1 LWAVVGLGN
10 PGSEYARTRHNAG
23 FLLVRKLAKAWE
35 VRLDQRRFRSRM
47 AVVKRE
53 GGTVILALPQTYMNH
68 SGQAVAALLRA
79 KRIPSQQLVVVTD
92 DLDLP
97 LGRLRVRKEGSPGT
111 HLGMRSIVQE
121 IGSSAFP
128 RIRLGIGPLPEDAD
142 AAKYVLSEFS
152 RQDKDVFESCL
163 DRARQALELVLA
175 GDIVQAMNRYN

>member
-1 LWAVVGLGN
+1 
-10 PGSEYARTRHNAG
+10 
-23 FLLVRKLAKAWE
+23 
-35 VRLDQRRFRSRM
+35 M
-47 AVVKRE
+47 AVVKRAGE
-53 GGTVILALPQTYMNH
+53 TVILALPQTYMNN

-79 KRIPSQQLVVVTD
+79 KRIPSEQLVVVTD

-111 HLGMRSIVQE
+111 HLGMRSVVQE

-142 AAKYVLSEFS
+142 AAEYVLSEFS
-152 RQDKDVFESCL
+152 RQDKEVFESCL
-163 DRARQALELVLA
+163 DRARLALELVLA

>member
-1 LWAVVGLGN
+1 
-10 PGSEYARTRHNAG
+10 
-23 FLLVRKLAKAWE
+23 
-35 VRLDQRRFRSRM
+35 M
-47 AVVKRE
+47 AVVKRAGE
-53 GGTVILALPQTYMNH
+53 TVILALPQTYMNN

-111 HLGMRSIVQE
+111 HLGMRSVVQE

-142 AAKYVLSEFS
+142 AAEYVLSEFS
-152 RQDKDVFESCL
+152 RQDKEVFESCL
-163 DRARQALELVLA
+163 DRARLALELVLA